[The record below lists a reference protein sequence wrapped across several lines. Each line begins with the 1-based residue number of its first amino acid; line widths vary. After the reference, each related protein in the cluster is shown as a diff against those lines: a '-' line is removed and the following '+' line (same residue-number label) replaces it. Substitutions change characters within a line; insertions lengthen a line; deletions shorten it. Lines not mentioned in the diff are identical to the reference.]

1 MDTVIDTVCDILSSL
16 LNEKKLKN
24 KNKCNLMPELCDDIS
39 IYIVP
44 THIYIVVPHIV
55 LFDQILIMMCKLIS
69 RITSEIISKESYRLI
84 IPSAMGHELNQ
95 TTQKI
100 KALTLENNQL
110 SAIRLEFSYDTFYIN
125 TIREIS
131 DIEIGICAT
140 LIQY

>member
-1 MDTVIDTVCDILSSL
+1 
-16 LNEKKLKN
+16 
-24 KNKCNLMPELCDDIS
+24 
-39 IYIVP
+39 
-44 THIYIVVPHIV
+44 
-55 LFDQILIMMCKLIS
+55 
-69 RITSEIISKESYRLI
+69 
-84 IPSAMGHELNQ
+84 MGHELNQ